1 MNQQMSDQELQELIR
16 RQISSVPSPFVQ
28 LPQVPAA
35 GGMPRMI
42 NPSMVTDWTQQPY
55 TMPAPV
61 GSYNPFALRGT
72 GLLPVIAGT
81 VPVSNVPLY
90 PRAWELAQAAASSG
104 DGGGGGFSFG
114 DRTGMG
120 IFSTFGGFGMG
131 GPNYFDAGGGNGDN
145 NPGPDA
151 FGGLNGMAGD
161 PSGMG
166 AAGGGVYA

>member
-1 MNQQMSDQELQELIR
+1 MNQQMIDQELQELIR

-42 NPSMVTDWTQQPY
+42 DPSMVTDWTQQPY

-72 GLLPVIAGT
+72 GLLPVITGNAPISD
-81 VPVSNVPLY
+81 VPPY
-90 PRAWELAQAAASSG
+90 PRAWELAAASG
-104 DGGGGGFSFG
+104 GRDDDDGGGFGFGFG
-114 DRTGMG
+114 NQPGMG
-120 IFSTFGGFGMG
+120 IFNNFGGFGMNFNSEG
-131 GPNYFDAGGGNGDN
+131 GNSVGGGSG
-145 NPGPDA
+145 A
-151 FGGLNGMAGD
+151 FGGQNGMAGD

-166 AAGGGVYA
+166 AAGGGIYA